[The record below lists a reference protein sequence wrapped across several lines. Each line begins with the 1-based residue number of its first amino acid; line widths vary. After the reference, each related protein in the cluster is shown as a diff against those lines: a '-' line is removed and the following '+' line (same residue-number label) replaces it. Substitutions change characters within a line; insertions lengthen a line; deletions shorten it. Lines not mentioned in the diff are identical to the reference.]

1 MSATDFGTANTEAA
15 TVPSPRPL
23 VLARLRHLPPTLL
36 IGGAIL
42 IVYVLVA
49 LTATFWAPFGYA
61 KVGTGIP
68 FSHPSA
74 RHLFGVDQLGRDV
87 FSRVVLG
94 TSVELTLALS
104 SAAIAV
110 VLGGLLGLLSGF
122 VGGWIDLILMRFF
135 ELLISIPFLVFG
147 LLVIAAAG
155 PEWSG
160 SRLLLTGVVVLVYT
174 PRIGRMA
181 RSVAVDLV
189 TRDYVAVARARGES
203 AWSIVWRELLPNA
216 SGVLLVEF
224 GVRAG
229 YAPILIGS
237 LGFLGFGVRPPTPE
251 WGVMIAENRASI
263 TAAPVVALAPAI
275 ALAGLVIGLNL
286 FTDGLARMVG
296 RQAQRGGG

>member
-1 MSATDFGTANTEAA
+1 MTATSLDAAKPEAA
-15 TVPSPRPL
+15 AAPPTKL
-23 VLARLRHLPPTLL
+23 GVLARLRRLPPTLL
-36 IGGAIL
+36 MGSAIL

-49 LTATFWAPFGYA
+49 LTATFWAPYGFA
-61 KVGTGIP
+61 KVGTAAP

-74 RHLFGVDQLGRDV
+74 RHWFGTDQLGRDV

-94 TSVELTLALS
+94 TSVELSLALS
-104 SAAIAV
+104 STAIAV
-110 VLGGLLGLLSGF
+110 ALGGLIGLVSGF

-155 PEWSG
+155 PDWAG

-174 PRIGRMA
+174 PRIARMA
-181 RSVAVDLV
+181 RSVAGDLV
-189 TRDYVAVARARGES
+189 TRDYVRVARARGES

-216 SGVLLVEF
+216 TGILLVEF

-237 LGFLGFGVRPPTPE
+237 LGFLGFGIRPPTPE
-251 WGVMIAENRASI
+251 WGVMISENRASI
-263 TAAPVVALAPAI
+263 TATPFVALAPAA

-286 FTDGLARMVG
+286 FTDGLARLLG
-296 RQAQRGGG
+296 RQAQHGGR